1 MNREKYLFS
10 LRLHDLAWIDRY
22 LHIFSK
28 KKGNYFLFSQFFW
41 WWLYSIMERAG
52 GGENGKQGN
61 CYTPHQGNRGTMV
74 SFSPSTLQKES
85 KRLESFIGWLTPTKG
100 RERPHDWPYWPYI
113 ESYPSTSTSILILIN
128 TFRIKT
134 RIIKITTIRKIKR
147 IKLQVWQKI
156 QNKYYMKILV
166 YLCII

>member
-10 LRLHDLAWIDRY
+10 LRLHGLAWIDRY

-28 KKGNYFLFSQFFW
+28 KKGNYFLFYQFFW

-74 SFSPSTLQKES
+74 SFSPSTLKKES

-100 RERPHDWPYWPYI
+100 RERPHDWPAYI
-113 ESYPSTSTSILILIN
+113 ESYPHARIPLKTIFLFFSLFLIFLSTGL
-128 TFRIKT
+128 KT
-134 RIIKITTIRKIKR
+134 YQYSRHQQHLKNCWEDVK
-147 IKLQVWQKI
+147 
-156 QNKYYMKILV
+156 N
-166 YLCII
+166 